1 MLVLFRDRTGS
12 MSVRAPYRF
21 LTLLLA
27 IVSVT
32 LVIFAFLNLQQR
44 RIYQLP
50 TDGVSWVTTPQG
62 LRAWSVENNS
72 PGKRAGIAAGDILA
86 SIDGHSVKTTAE
98 ASHAIFESGV
108 WSRLTYDL
116 VRQGESIETSVVLAP
131 VSRFGGLRSF
141 LEIVGFLYL
150 LIGAFVFLRRWSASK
165 SLHFYLF
172 CLASFVLYCFSYTGK
187 LNLFDSAV
195 YWLNV
200 TAMLLQPA
208 LFLHFCI
215 TFPEKPGWVERRPW
229 LAPALYAPAA
239 VLLAFHA
246 VVMTGLVTLPLPAL
260 SLRWLL
266 DSLEMGLL
274 GIYSVAGVA
283 FLFRSYRRADTPL
296 AKQQLKW
303 VTRGAALAV
312 VPFAAFYA
320 IPYFLG
326 MGLIPGQWM
335 KLSVFSLVLLPLTFG
350 YAIVRYRLMDVDMIF
365 RRGIAYALATA
376 AIIGFYFGLV
386 FLFADFFRN
395 NELITTQGGWLL
407 AIVVTALLFQPM
419 VTRIQMRLDRFFNRE
434 RYDYR
439 RTLLEF
445 ARDLGSEVHVDSLLD
460 QTVERLAETLEVDR
474 VAVFLAS
481 DSGELCLAKSR
492 GLTFADDLNLS
503 FLDSRHMAGGK
514 GYLFFESVKHPPADS
529 PSARLTIER
538 LGMHYYLPLRVKGST
553 LGYLALGKTH
563 DDDFLSSEDVDL
575 LQTVSGYIA
584 MAIESARLY
593 ESLERKALEHQAL
606 KDFSENIIES
616 IDVGIVAWNPEQY
629 IESWNSSMEKLY
641 GIPSADAEGKR
652 LADVFAPELISELPR
667 HSEPYRS
674 LNLYKFR
681 LKNPVGRSLIVNL
694 STVPLLGK
702 DDQVIGR
709 LLIMNDLTDRVELE
723 DQLVQAEKLSSIGVL
738 AAGVAHEVN
747 TPLAVITSQL
757 QMLMRQLPSDDP
769 HSPVLERVVKQ
780 GFRASEIINNLLKF
794 SRVSGSERVELEL
807 NKVIQE
813 TLSLVAP
820 MLRSAK
826 INMQTALDSDLPNIH
841 GNTGKLQQVFMNLIM
856 NARDAMPYGGDL
868 TITTRAF
875 DSTVCVEI
883 ADSGEGIAPE
893 NLRRIFDPF
902 FTTKATNRGTGL
914 GLAVSYGIIREHS
927 GKIYVDSSVGRGASF
942 RLEFPASRKPVHVL

>member
-1 MLVLFRDRTGS
+1 

-27 IVSVT
+27 IVSVA
-32 LVIFAFLNLQQR
+32 LIIFAFLNFQQR

-62 LRAWSVENNS
+62 LKAWSVAANS
-72 PGKRAGIAAGDILA
+72 PGAQAGIVAGDILK

-98 ASHAIFESGV
+98 ASRVIFDSGV
-108 WSRLTYDL
+108 WSRAIYDL
-116 VRQGESIETSVVLAP
+116 VRQSESIETSVVLTPANN
-131 VSRFGGLRSF
+131 SRGLHGY

-150 LIGAFVFLRRWSASK
+150 IIGAFVFLRRWSAPK

-187 LNLFDSAV
+187 LNLFDSSV

-200 TAMLLQPA
+200 TALLLQPA

-215 TFPEKPGWVERRPW
+215 TFPEKPEFIKRRSW
-229 LAPALYAPAA
+229 LLPTLYAPAA

-246 VVMTGLVTLPLPAL
+246 MVMAGFVTLPLPAL

-266 DSLEMGLL
+266 DGLEMGLL
-274 GIYSVAGVA
+274 GVYSVAGVV
-283 FLFRSYRRADTPL
+283 FLFRSYRRADTPV
-296 AKQQLKW
+296 ARQQLKW
-303 VTRGAALAV
+303 VTRGAALAM

-326 MGLIPGQWM
+326 MGFVPAEWM

-350 YAIVRYRLMDVDMIF
+350 YAIVRFRLMDVDMIF

-395 NELITTQGGWLL
+395 SELITSQGGWLL
-407 AIVVTALLFQPM
+407 AIVVTALLFQPV
-419 VTRIQMRLDRFFNRE
+419 VTRIQVRLDRFFNRE

-460 QTVERLAETLEVDR
+460 QTVERLGETLEVDR
-474 VAVFLAS
+474 VAAFLAS
-481 DSGELCLAKSR
+481 ESGDLHLAKSR
-492 GLTFADDLNLS
+492 GLTFTGDLDLS
-503 FLDSRHMAGGK
+503 FLDSPQIAAGK
-514 GYLFFESVKHPPADS
+514 GYLFFESVKNPADVS

-538 LGMHYYLPLRVKGST
+538 LGLHYYLPLRVKGST
-553 LGYLALGKTH
+553 LGYLALGKTN

-593 ESLERKALEHQAL
+593 ESLERKALENQAL

-616 IDVGIVAWNPEQY
+616 IDAGIVAWNPEQC

-641 GIPSADAEGKR
+641 GISSSEAEGKQLR
-652 LADVFAPELISELPR
+652 DVLPAELISELPR

-674 LNLYKFR
+674 LNLYKFH
-681 LKNPVGRSLIVNL
+681 LKNAVGRSLIVNL

-709 LLIMNDLTDRVELE
+709 LLIMTDLTDRVELE

-757 QMLMRQLPSDDP
+757 QMLMRQLSSDDP
-769 HSPVLERVVKQ
+769 HSPVLDRVVKQ

-794 SRVSGSERVELEL
+794 SRVSGSERAELEL

-813 TLSLVAP
+813 TLLLVAP
-820 MLRSAK
+820 VLRSAK
-826 INMQTALDSDLPNIH
+826 ISVQTEFDSDLPAIH
-841 GNTGKLQQVFMNLIM
+841 GNAGKLQQVFMNLIM

-868 TITTRAF
+868 AVTTRAV

-883 ADSGEGIAPE
+883 ADSGVGISPE

-927 GKIYVDSSVGRGASF
+927 GKIFVDSSVGRGASF

>member
-1 MLVLFRDRTGS
+1 

-32 LVIFAFLNLQQR
+32 LVIFAFLNFQQR

-62 LRAWSVENNS
+62 LRAWSVEKNS
-72 PGKRAGIAAGDILA
+72 PGKQAGIVAGDILE
-86 SIDGHSVKTTAE
+86 SIDGRSVKTTAE
-98 ASHAIFESGV
+98 ASRDIFESGV
-108 WSRLTYDL
+108 WSRVIYDL
-116 VRQGESIETSVVLAP
+116 VRQGESIETSLVLAP
-131 VSRFGGLRSF
+131 ASNFGGLRSF

-150 LIGAFVFLRRWSASK
+150 IIGAFVFLRRWSASK

-187 LNLFDSAV
+187 LNLFDSSV

-215 TFPEKPGWVERRPW
+215 TFPEKPGLVERRPW
-229 LAPALYAPAA
+229 LVPALYAPAA

-246 VVMTGLVTLPLPAL
+246 MVMAGLVTLPLPAL

-274 GIYSVAGVA
+274 GVYSVAGVA
-283 FLFRSYRRADTPL
+283 FLFRSYRRANTPL

-312 VPFAAFYA
+312 VPFAALYA

-326 MGLIPGQWM
+326 MGFIPGEWM
-335 KLSVFSLVLLPLTFG
+335 KFSVFSLVLLPLTFG

-365 RRGIAYALATA
+365 RQGIAYALATA

-419 VTRIQMRLDRFFNRE
+419 VTRIQMRLDGFFNRE

-474 VAVFLAS
+474 VAVFLVS
-481 DSGELCLAKSR
+481 EPGEWGLAKSR
-492 GLTFADDLNLS
+492 GLTFGGDLDLS
-503 FLDSRHMAGGK
+503 FLDSRQMAAGK
-514 GYLFFESVKHPPADS
+514 GYLFFESVKHPSADS

-616 IDVGIVAWNPEQY
+616 IDVGIVAWNPEQT

-641 GIPSADAEGKR
+641 GIPSAEAEGKR
-652 LADVFAPELISELPR
+652 LSDVFAPELVSDLPR

-681 LKNPVGRSLIVNL
+681 LKNAVGRSLIVNL

-723 DQLVQAEKLSSIGVL
+723 DQLVQAEKLSSIGML

-757 QMLMRQLPSDDP
+757 QLLMRQLPSDDP

-820 MLRSAK
+820 MLRSAR
-826 INMQTALDSDLPNIH
+826 INMQTALDSDLPAIH
-841 GNTGKLQQVFMNLIM
+841 GNANKLQQVFMNLIM

-868 TITTRAF
+868 TVTTRAV

-883 ADSGEGIAPE
+883 ADSGEGISPE

-902 FTTKATNRGTGL
+902 FTTKANNRGTGL

-942 RLEFPASRKPVHVL
+942 RLEFPASRKPVHAL

>member
-1 MLVLFRDRTGS
+1 

-32 LVIFAFLNLQQR
+32 LVIFACLNFQQR

-62 LRAWSVENNS
+62 LRAWSVAANS
-72 PGKRAGIAAGDILA
+72 PGKQAGIVAGDILK
-86 SIDGHSVKTTAE
+86 SIDGHPVTTTAE
-98 ASHAIFESGV
+98 ASRDIFESGV
-108 WSRLTYDL
+108 WSRATYDL

-131 VSRFGGLRSF
+131 ANSSGGLRLY

-150 LIGAFVFLRRWSASK
+150 IIGAFVFLRRWSAAK

-172 CLASFVLYCFSYTGK
+172 CLVSFVLYCFSYTGK
-187 LNLFDSAV
+187 LNLFDSSV

-200 TAMLLQPA
+200 TALLLQSA
-208 LFLHFCI
+208 LFLHFCV
-215 TFPEKPGWVERRPW
+215 TFPEKPGFVEQRSW
-229 LAPALYAPAA
+229 LLPALYAPAA
-239 VLLAFHA
+239 ILLAFHA
-246 VVMTGLVTLPLPAL
+246 MVMTGFITLPLPAL

-274 GIYSVAGVA
+274 GIYSTAGVV

-312 VPFAAFYA
+312 VPFAALYA

-326 MGLIPGQWM
+326 MGFIPAEWM

-350 YAIVRYRLMDVDMIF
+350 YAIVRFRLMDVDMIF

-395 NELITTQGGWLL
+395 SELITSQGGWLL

-419 VTRIQMRLDRFFNRE
+419 VTRIQARLDRFFNRE

-460 QTVERLAETLEVDR
+460 QTVVRLAETLEVDR
-474 VAVFLAS
+474 VAVFLANE
-481 DSGELCLAKSR
+481 SGDLRLARSR
-492 GLTFADDLNLS
+492 GLTYAGNLDLS
-503 FLDSRHMAGGK
+503 FLDSRQIAAGK
-514 GYLFFESVKHPPADS
+514 GYMFFESVKHPASDS
-529 PSARLTIER
+529 PSARQTIER

-593 ESLERKALEHQAL
+593 ESLERKAMEHQAL

-616 IDVGIVAWNPEQY
+616 IDAGIVAWNPEQY

-641 GIPSADAEGKR
+641 GISSAEAEGKR
-652 LADVFAPELISELPR
+652 LGDVFPPELISELPR

-681 LKNPVGRSLIVNL
+681 LNNAEGRSLIVNL

-757 QMLMRQLPSDDP
+757 QMLLRQLPSDDP
-769 HSPVLERVVKQ
+769 HSPVLEKVVKQ

-794 SRVSGSERVELEL
+794 SRVSGSERVELEV
-807 NKVIQE
+807 NEVIQE

-820 MLRSAK
+820 VLRSAK
-826 INMQTALDSDLPNIH
+826 IKIQASLDSDLPAIH
-841 GNTGKLQQVFMNLIM
+841 GNAGKLQQVFMNLIM

-868 TITTRAF
+868 TVTTQAV
-875 DSTVCVEI
+875 DSIVCVEI
-883 ADSGEGIAPE
+883 ADSGVGISPE
-893 NLRRIFDPF
+893 NLRKIFDPF

>member
-1 MLVLFRDRTGS
+1 

-27 IVSVT
+27 IVSVA
-32 LVIFAFLNLQQR
+32 LVIFAFINFQQR
-44 RIYQLP
+44 RVYQLP
-50 TDGVSWVTTPQG
+50 TDGVSWVTTPEG
-62 LRAWSVENNS
+62 LKAWSVTPHS
-72 PGKRAGIAAGDILA
+72 PGQLAGIAAGDILT
-86 SIDGHSVKTTAE
+86 SIDGRSVKTTVD
-98 ASHAIFESGV
+98 ASRAIFESGV
-108 WSRLTYDL
+108 WSRVTYGLARGGQSFTASLVLTPAD
-116 VRQGESIETSVVLAP
+116 SSP
-131 VSRFGGLRSF
+131 GLHGY
-141 LEIVGFLYL
+141 LEIVGILYL
-150 LIGAFVFLRRWSASK
+150 IIGAFVFIRRWSAAK

-172 CLASFVLYCFSYTGK
+172 CLVSFVLYCFSYTGK
-187 LNLFDSAV
+187 LNLFDSSV

-208 LFLHFCI
+208 LFLHFCV
-215 TFPEKPGWVERRPW
+215 TFPEKPGFVERRRY
-229 LAPALYAPAA
+229 LLPALYAPAA
-239 VLLAFHA
+239 FLLAFHA
-246 VVMTGLVTLPLPAL
+246 LVMTGALTLPLPML
-260 SLRWLL
+260 SVRWLF
-266 DSLEMGLL
+266 DSVEMGHLAV
-274 GIYSVAGVA
+274 YFAAGVF
-283 FLFRSYRRADTPL
+283 FLFRSYRRASTPL

-303 VTRGAALAV
+303 VTRGASVAV
-312 VPFAAFYA
+312 VPFVVLYA
-320 IPYFLG
+320 VPYFLG
-326 MGLIPGQWM
+326 MGFIPAEWM
-335 KLSVFSLVLLPLTFG
+335 KLSVLSLVLLPLTFG

-395 NELITTQGGWLL
+395 SALITTQGGWLL

-419 VTRIQMRLDRFFNRE
+419 VTRIQVRLDRFFNRE

-439 RTLLEF
+439 RTLLDF

-474 VAVFLAS
+474 VAAFLATET
-481 DSGELCLAKSR
+481 GELHLVKSR
-492 GLTFADDLNLS
+492 GITFAGDLDLS
-503 FLDSRHMAGGK
+503 FLNPRQMESGK
-514 GYLFFESVKHPPADS
+514 GYVFFESVKHQSDLPQPAQ
-529 PSARLTIER
+529 LTIER
-538 LGMHYYLPLRVKGST
+538 LGLHYYLPLRVKGNT
-553 LGYLALGKTH
+553 LGYVALGKTN

-575 LQTVSGYIA
+575 LQTVSGYVA

-606 KDFSENIIES
+606 KDFSENIIAS
-616 IDVGIVAWNPEQY
+616 IDAGIVAWNPEQY
-629 IESWNSSMEKLY
+629 IESWNSSMETLY
-641 GIPSADAEGKR
+641 GIPSSEAEGKK
-652 LADVFAPELISELPR
+652 LTDIFPPELISELPR

-674 LNLYKFR
+674 LNLYKFH
-681 LKNPVGRSLIVNL
+681 LNNAAGRSLIVNL

-702 DDQVIGR
+702 NDQVIGR
-709 LLIMNDLTDRVELE
+709 LMILTDLTDRVELE

-747 TPLAVITSQL
+747 TPLSVITSQL
-757 QMLMRQLPSDDP
+757 QMLMRQLPAGDP
-769 HSPVLERVVKQ
+769 HSPVLEKVVKQ

-807 NKVIQE
+807 NKIVQE

-820 MLRSAK
+820 VLRAARISVE
-826 INMQTALDSDLPNIH
+826 TDLGSDLPAIH
-841 GNTGKLQQVFMNLIM
+841 GNAGKLQQVFMNLIM

-868 TITTRAF
+868 AVTTSAV
-875 DSTVCVEI
+875 DSTVRVEI
-883 ADSGEGIAPE
+883 ADSGVGISPE

-927 GKIYVDSSVGRGASF
+927 GKIFVDSAVGRGASF
-942 RLEFPASRKPVHVL
+942 RLEFPASRKPVHVV

>member
-1 MLVLFRDRTGS
+1 

-32 LVIFAFLNLQQR
+32 LVILAVINFQQR
-44 RIYQLP
+44 RVFQLP

-62 LRAWSVENNS
+62 LRAWSVAPKS
-72 PGKRAGIAAGDILA
+72 PGERAGIAAGDILKA
-86 SIDGHSVKTTAE
+86 IDGHSVSTTVD
-98 ASHAIFESGV
+98 ASRDIFDSGV
-108 WSRLTYDL
+108 WSRATYNL
-116 VRQGESIETSVVLAP
+116 VRGGEQFTTSVVLVPEDNSAALH
-131 VSRFGGLRSF
+131 GY
-141 LEIVGFLYL
+141 LEIVGLLYL
-150 LIGAFVFLRRWSASK
+150 IIGAFVFLRRWSAAK

-172 CLASFVLYCFSYTGK
+172 CLVSFVLYSFSYTGK
-187 LNLFDSAV
+187 LNLFDSSV

-200 TAMLLQPA
+200 TALLLQPA
-208 LFLHFCI
+208 IFLHFCL
-215 TFPEKPGWVERRPW
+215 TFPDKPGFVQRRPYII
-229 LAPALYAPAA
+229 PVLYAPAA
-239 VLLAFHA
+239 FLLSFHA
-246 VVMTGLVTLPLPAL
+246 LVMAGVVTLPLPML
-260 SLRWLL
+260 SVRWLF
-266 DSLEMGLL
+266 DGLEMGHLAV
-274 GIYSVAGVA
+274 YSAAGVF
-283 FLFRSYRRADTPL
+283 FLFLSYRRASTPL

-303 VTRGAALAV
+303 VTRGSAVAVIPFVALYAV
-312 VPFAAFYA
+312 
-320 IPYFLG
+320 PYFLG
-326 MGLIPGQWM
+326 MGFIPADWM

-395 NELITTQGGWLL
+395 SALITTQGGWLM

-419 VTRIQMRLDRFFNRE
+419 VTRIQARLDRFFNRE

-439 RTLLEF
+439 RTLLDF

-460 QTVERLAETLEVDR
+460 QTVERLADTLGVDR
-474 VAVFLAS
+474 VAALLAS
-481 DSGELCLAKSR
+481 ESGELHLAKSR
-492 GLTFADDLNLS
+492 GLTFSGELDLS
-503 FLDSRHMAGGK
+503 FLDSRTIQAGK
-514 GYLFFESVKHPPADS
+514 GYLFFESVKHPIDFS
-529 PSARLTIER
+529 PEAQLTIER
-538 LGMHYYLPLRVKGST
+538 LGLHYYLPLRVKGNT
-553 LGYLALGKTH
+553 LGYLALGKTN

-575 LQTVSGYIA
+575 LQTVSGYVA
-584 MAIESARLY
+584 MAIEGARLY
-593 ESLERKALEHQAL
+593 ESLERKALENQAL

-616 IDVGIVAWNPEQY
+616 IDAGIVAWNPEQD
-629 IESWNSSMEKLY
+629 IESWNSSMERLY
-641 GIPSADAEGKR
+641 GIPSVEAEGKR
-652 LADVFAPELISELPR
+652 LPDIFPPELIAQLPR

-681 LKNPVGRSLIVNL
+681 LSNAVGRALIVNL

-709 LLIMNDLTDRVELE
+709 LLIMHDLTDRVELE

-769 HSPVLERVVKQ
+769 HAPVLDKVVKQ

-807 NKVIQE
+807 NKIIHE

-820 MLRSAK
+820 MMRAAK
-826 INMQTALDSDLPNIH
+826 ISVQTDLDSDLPSIH
-841 GNTGKLQQVFMNLIM
+841 GNAGKLQQVFMNLIM
-856 NARDAMPYGGDL
+856 NARDAMPYGGEL
-868 TITTRAF
+868 TVATSTV

-883 ADSGEGIAPE
+883 ADNGVGISPE
-893 NLRRIFDPF
+893 NLRKIFDPF

-927 GKIYVDSSVGRGASF
+927 GKIFVDSAVGCGATF
-942 RLEFPASRKPVHVL
+942 RLEFPASRKPVHVA

>member
-1 MLVLFRDRTGS
+1 

-32 LVIFAFLNLQQR
+32 LVILAVINFQQR
-44 RIYQLP
+44 RVFQLP

-62 LRAWSVENNS
+62 LRAWSVAPRS
-72 PGKRAGIAAGDILA
+72 PGERAGIVTGDILKA
-86 SIDGHSVKTTAE
+86 IDGHSVSTTVD
-98 ASHAIFESGV
+98 ASRNVFDRGV
-108 WSRLTYDL
+108 WSRATYNL
-116 VRQGESIETSVVLAP
+116 VRGGEPFTASVVLVPEDNSAALH
-131 VSRFGGLRSF
+131 GF
-141 LEIVGFLYL
+141 LEIVGLLYL
-150 LIGAFVFLRRWSASK
+150 IIGAFVFLRRWSAAK

-172 CLASFVLYCFSYTGK
+172 CLVSFVLYSFSYTGK
-187 LNLFDSAV
+187 LNLFDSSV

-200 TAMLLQPA
+200 TALLLQPA
-208 LFLHFCI
+208 IFLHFCL
-215 TFPEKPGWVERRPW
+215 TFPEKPGFVQRRPYII
-229 LAPALYAPAA
+229 PVLYAPAA
-239 VLLAFHA
+239 LLLSFHA
-246 VVMTGLVTLPLPAL
+246 LVMAGVVTLPLPML
-260 SLRWLL
+260 SVRWLF
-266 DSLEMGLL
+266 DSLEMGHLAV
-274 GIYSVAGVA
+274 YSAAGVCSL
-283 FLFRSYRRADTPL
+283 FLSYRRASTPL

-303 VTRGAALAV
+303 VTRGSAV
-312 VPFAAFYA
+312 AVIPFAALYA

-326 MGLIPGQWM
+326 MGFIPANWM

-395 NELITTQGGWLL
+395 SALITTQGGWLM
-407 AIVVTALLFQPM
+407 AIVVTALLFQPV
-419 VTRIQMRLDRFFNRE
+419 VTRIQARLDRFFNRE

-439 RTLLEF
+439 RTLLDF

-460 QTVERLAETLEVDR
+460 QTVERLADTLGVDR
-474 VAVFLAS
+474 VAALLAS
-481 DSGELCLAKSR
+481 ESGELHLAKSR
-492 GLTFADDLNLS
+492 GLTFSGELDLS
-503 FLDSRHMAGGK
+503 FLDSRAIQAGK
-514 GYLFFESVKHPPADS
+514 GYLFFESVKHPVDFS
-529 PSARLTIER
+529 PEAQLTIER
-538 LGMHYYLPLRVKGST
+538 LGLHYYLPLRVKGNT
-553 LGYLALGKTH
+553 LGYLALGKTN

-575 LQTVSGYIA
+575 LQTVSGYVA

-593 ESLERKALEHQAL
+593 ESLERKALENQAL

-616 IDVGIVAWNPEQY
+616 IDAGIVAWNPEQD
-629 IESWNSSMEKLY
+629 IESWNSSMERLY
-641 GIPSADAEGKR
+641 GIPSAEAEGKR
-652 LADVFAPELISELPR
+652 LPDIFPPELIAQLPR

-681 LKNPVGRSLIVNL
+681 LSNAVGRALIVNL

-769 HSPVLERVVKQ
+769 HAPVLDKVVKQ

-807 NKVIQE
+807 NKIIHE

-820 MLRSAK
+820 MMRAAK
-826 INMQTALDSDLPNIH
+826 ISVQTDLDSDLPSIH
-841 GNTGKLQQVFMNLIM
+841 GNAGKLQQVFMNLIM
-856 NARDAMPYGGDL
+856 NARDAMPYGGEL
-868 TITTRAF
+868 TVATSTV

-883 ADSGEGIAPE
+883 ADNGVGISPE
-893 NLRRIFDPF
+893 NLRKIFDPF

-927 GKIYVDSSVGRGASF
+927 GKIFVDSAVGSGATF
-942 RLEFPASRKPVHVL
+942 RLEFPASRKPVHVA

>member
-1 MLVLFRDRTGS
+1 
-12 MSVRAPYRF
+12 MSIRAPYRF

-27 IVSVT
+27 TVSVT
-32 LVIFAFLNLQQR
+32 LVIFAFINFQQR

-50 TDGVSWVTTPQG
+50 TDGVSWVTTPEG
-62 LRAWSVENNS
+62 LRAWSVAPNS
-72 PGKRAGIAAGDILA
+72 PGEQAGIVAGDILK
-86 SIDGHSVKTTAE
+86 SIDGRSVGTTAE
-98 ASHAIFESGV
+98 ASRDIFESGV
-108 WSRLTYDL
+108 WSRAIYDL
-116 VRQGESIETSVVLAP
+116 VRRGESIETSVVLAP
-131 VSRFGGLRSF
+131 VSNSRGLHGY
-141 LEIVGFLYL
+141 LEVVGILYL
-150 LIGAFVFLRRWSASK
+150 IIGAFVFLRRWSAAK

-172 CLASFVLYCFSYTGK
+172 CLVSFVLYCFSYTGK
-187 LNLFDSAV
+187 LNLFDSSV

-200 TAMLLQPA
+200 TALLLQPA
-208 LFLHFCI
+208 LFLHFCL
-215 TFPEKPGWVERRPW
+215 TFPERPGFVEKRRY
-229 LAPALYAPAA
+229 LLPAVYAPAA
-239 VLLAFHA
+239 CLLAFHA
-246 VVMTGLVTLPLPAL
+246 LVMAGFIALPLPLL
-260 SLRWLL
+260 SVRWLL
-266 DSLEMGLL
+266 DSVEMGLL
-274 GIYSVAGVA
+274 GVYSAAGVF
-283 FLFRSYRRADTPL
+283 FLFRSYRRADAPL
-296 AKQQLKW
+296 ARQQLKW

-312 VPFAAFYA
+312 VPFAVLYA
-320 IPYFLG
+320 LPYFLG
-326 MGLIPGQWM
+326 MGFIPAAWM

-376 AIIGFYFGLV
+376 AIIGFYFGVV
-386 FLFADFFRN
+386 FLSADFFRN
-395 NELITTQGGWLL
+395 SELITSQGGWLL
-407 AIVVTALLFQPM
+407 AIVVTALLFQPI
-419 VTRIQMRLDRFFNRE
+419 VTRIQVRLDRFFNRE

-439 RTLLEF
+439 RTLLDF

-460 QTVERLAETLEVDR
+460 QTVERLAETLDVDR
-474 VAVFLAS
+474 AAAFLAS
-481 DSGELCLAKSR
+481 EKGELRLAKSR
-492 GLTFADDLNLS
+492 GVTFAGDLDLS
-503 FLDSRHMAGGK
+503 FLDSRQILAGK
-514 GYLFFESVKHPPADS
+514 GYLFFESVKHPGDYS
-529 PSARLTIER
+529 SSSRLTIAR
-538 LGMHYYLPLRVKGST
+538 LGLHYYLPLQVKGST
-553 LGYLALGKTH
+553 LGYLALGKTK

-584 MAIESARLY
+584 IAIESARLY
-593 ESLERKALEHQAL
+593 ESLERKALENQAL

-616 IDVGIVAWNPEQY
+616 IDAGIVAWNPEQY
-629 IESWNSSMEKLY
+629 IESWNSSMERLY
-641 GIPSADAEGKR
+641 GIPVFEAEGKR
-652 LADVFAPELISELPR
+652 LVDVFPPELISQLPR

-674 LNLYKFR
+674 LNLYKFH
-681 LKNPVGRSLIVNL
+681 LNNAEGRSLIVNL

-709 LLIMNDLTDRVELE
+709 LLIMTDLTQRVELE

-820 MLRSAK
+820 VLRAAR
-826 INMQTALDSDLPNIH
+826 ITVQTDLDSELPTIH
-841 GNTGKLQQVFMNLIM
+841 GNAGKLQQVFMNLII

-868 TITTRAF
+868 TVATSTV
-875 DSTVCVEI
+875 DSTVSIEI
-883 ADSGEGIAPE
+883 ADSGVGISSE
-893 NLRRIFDPF
+893 NLRKIFDPF

-942 RLEFPASRKPVHVL
+942 RLEFPASRKPVHAI

>member
-1 MLVLFRDRTGS
+1 

-27 IVSVT
+27 IVSVA
-32 LVIFAFLNLQQR
+32 LVIFAFLNFQQR
-44 RIYQLP
+44 RGYQLP
-50 TDGVSWVTTPQG
+50 SDGVSWVTTPEG
-62 LRAWSVENNS
+62 LKAWSVAPHS
-72 PGKRAGIAAGDILA
+72 PGQQAGIVAGDILT
-86 SIDGHSVKTTAE
+86 SIDGHSVKTTVDATRG
-98 ASHAIFESGV
+98 IFESGV
-108 WSRLTYDL
+108 WSRVTYDL
-116 VRQGESIETSVVLAP
+116 VRGGESFKASVVLTPADSSP
-131 VSRFGGLRSF
+131 GLHGY
-141 LEIVGFLYL
+141 LEIVGLLYL
-150 LIGAFVFLRRWSASK
+150 IIGAFVFLRRWSAAK

-172 CLASFVLYCFSYTGK
+172 CLVSFVLYCFSYTGK
-187 LNLFDSAV
+187 LNLFDSSV

-200 TAMLLQPA
+200 TALLLQPA
-208 LFLHFCI
+208 LFLHFCL
-215 TFPEKPGWVERRPW
+215 TFPEKPVFVERRPY
-229 LAPALYAPAA
+229 LLPALYAPAA
-239 VLLAFHA
+239 FLLGFHA
-246 VVMTGLVTLPLPAL
+246 LVMAGILTLPLPML
-260 SLRWLL
+260 SVRWLF
-266 DSLEMGLL
+266 DSVEMGHLAV
-274 GIYSVAGVA
+274 YSAAGVF
-283 FLFRSYRRADTPL
+283 FLFRSYRRASTPL
-296 AKQQLKW
+296 ARQQLKW
-303 VTRGAALAV
+303 VTRGSALAV
-312 VPFAAFYA
+312 VPFVALYA
-320 IPYFLG
+320 VPYFLG
-326 MGLIPGQWM
+326 MGFIPADWM

-395 NELITTQGGWLL
+395 SALITSQGGWLM
-407 AIVVTALLFQPM
+407 AIVITALLFQPM
-419 VTRIQMRLDRFFNRE
+419 VTRIQVRLDRFFNRE

-439 RTLLEF
+439 RTLLDF

-460 QTVERLAETLEVDR
+460 QTVEGMAETLGVDR
-474 VAVFLAS
+474 VAAFLATEA
-481 DSGELCLAKSR
+481 GELHLVKSR
-492 GLTFADDLNLS
+492 GITFADDLDLS
-503 FLDSRHMAGGK
+503 FLDPRRIEVGK
-514 GYLFFESVKHPPADS
+514 GYLFFESVKHPVDFPPA
-529 PSARLTIER
+529 AQLTIER
-538 LGMHYYLPLRVKGST
+538 LGLHYYLPLRVKGNT
-553 LGYLALGKTH
+553 LGYLALGKTK

-575 LQTVSGYIA
+575 LQTVSGYVA

-593 ESLERKALEHQAL
+593 ESLERKALENQAL

-616 IDVGIVAWNPEQY
+616 IDAGIVAWSPEQY
-629 IESWNSSMEKLY
+629 IESWNSSMENLY
-641 GIPSADAEGKR
+641 GIPSSEAEGKK
-652 LADVFAPELISELPR
+652 LTDVFPPELISQLPR

-681 LKNPVGRSLIVNL
+681 LNNAAGRALIVNL

-702 DDQVIGR
+702 NDQVIGR

-757 QMLMRQLPSDDP
+757 QMLMRQLPADDP
-769 HSPVLERVVKQ
+769 HSPVLEKVVKQ

-807 NKVIQE
+807 NKIVQE

-820 MLRSAK
+820 VLRAAK
-826 INMQTALDSDLPNIH
+826 ISVQTELDSDLPSIH
-841 GNTGKLQQVFMNLIM
+841 GNAGKLQQVFMNLIM

-868 TITTRAF
+868 MVTTSAVN
-875 DSTVCVEI
+875 STVCVEI
-883 ADSGEGIAPE
+883 ADNGVGISAE

-942 RLEFPASRKPVHVL
+942 RLEFPASRKPVHVV

>member
-1 MLVLFRDRTGS
+1 
-12 MSVRAPYRF
+12 MSIRAPYRF

-32 LVIFAFLNLQQR
+32 LVVFAFINFQQR
-44 RIYQLP
+44 RAYQLP

-62 LRAWSVENNS
+62 LKAWTVAANS
-72 PGKRAGIAAGDILA
+72 PGNQAGIVAGDILK
-86 SIDGHSVKTTAE
+86 SIDGNPLKTTVD
-98 ASHAIFESGV
+98 ASRAIFDSGA
-108 WSRLTYDL
+108 WSRATYDL
-116 VRQGESIETSVVLAP
+116 VRGGQSFETSVVLAP
-131 VSRFGGLRSF
+131 ENNSQGLHGY
-141 LEIVGFLYL
+141 LEIVGLLYL
-150 LIGAFVFLRRWSASK
+150 IIGAFVFLRRWSAAK

-172 CLASFVLYCFSYTGK
+172 CLVSFVLYSFSYTGK
-187 LNLFDSAV
+187 LNLFDSSV

-200 TAMLLQPA
+200 TALLLQPA
-208 LFLHFCI
+208 LFLHFCL
-215 TFPEKPGWVERRPW
+215 TFPEKPRFVEGRRY
-229 LAPALYAPAA
+229 LLPALYAPAA
-239 VLLAFHA
+239 FLLAFHA
-246 VVMTGLVTLPLPAL
+246 LVMAGFVSLPLPML
-260 SLRWLL
+260 SVRWLF

-274 GIYSVAGVA
+274 ALYSTAGVF
-283 FLFRSYRRADTPL
+283 FLFRSYHRADTPL
-296 AKQQLKW
+296 ARQQLKW
-303 VTRGAALAV
+303 VTRGAAIAV
-312 VPFAAFYA
+312 LPFAVLYA

-326 MGLIPGQWM
+326 MGIVPAEWL
-335 KLSVFSLVLLPLTFG
+335 KLSVFSLVVLPVTFG

-395 NELITTQGGWLL
+395 SALITSQGGWLL

-419 VTRIQMRLDRFFNRE
+419 VTRIQVRLDRFFNRE

-439 RTLLEF
+439 RTLLDF

-460 QTVERLAETLEVDR
+460 QTVERLAETLGVDR
-474 VAVFLAS
+474 AAAFLKSAT
-481 DSGELCLAKSR
+481 GKVHLAKSR
-492 GLTFADDLNLS
+492 GLTFAGDLDLS
-503 FLDSRHMAGGK
+503 FLGAPEIETGK
-514 GYLFFESVKHPPADS
+514 GYLFIESVKHPADW
-529 PSARLTIER
+529 PSSTRLTIEK
-538 LGMHYYLPLRVKGST
+538 LGLHYYLPLRVKGNT
-553 LGYLALGKTH
+553 LGYLALGKTE

-575 LQTVSGYIA
+575 LQTVSGYVAI
-584 MAIESARLY
+584 AIESARLY
-593 ESLERKALEHQAL
+593 ESLERKALENQAL

-616 IDVGIVAWNPEQY
+616 IDAGIVAWNPEQC

-641 GIPSADAEGKR
+641 GMPGAEAEGKR
-652 LADVFAPELISELPR
+652 LTDVFPAELILQLPR

-681 LKNPVGRSLIVNL
+681 LNNAAGRSLIVNL

-702 DDQVIGR
+702 DDHVIGR
-709 LLIMNDLTDRVELE
+709 LLIMTDLTERVELE
-723 DQLVQAEKLSSIGVL
+723 DQLIQAEKLSSIGML

-757 QMLMRQLPSDDP
+757 QMMMRQLPSDDP
-769 HSPVLERVVKQ
+769 HSPILDRVVKQ

-794 SRVSGSERVELEL
+794 SRVSGSERTDLEL
-807 NKVIQE
+807 NKVITE

-826 INMQTALDSDLPNIH
+826 ISVQTELDSDLPAIQ
-841 GNTGKLQQVFMNLIM
+841 GNAGKLQQVFMNLIM

-868 TITTRAF
+868 TVATSTV
-875 DSTVCVEI
+875 DSTVSVEV
-883 ADSGEGIAPE
+883 ADNGVGISPE
-893 NLRRIFDPF
+893 DLRKIFDPF

-942 RLEFPASRKPVHVL
+942 RLEFPASRKPVNVL

>member
-1 MLVLFRDRTGS
+1 

-32 LVIFAFLNLQQR
+32 LVIFAFLNFQQR

-50 TDGVSWVTTPQG
+50 TDGVSWVASAQG
-62 LRAWSVENNS
+62 LRAWSVAANS
-72 PGKRAGIAAGDILA
+72 PGEQAGIVAGDILK
-86 SIDGHSVKTTAE
+86 SIDGRSVETTAE
-98 ASHAIFESGV
+98 ASREIFQSGV
-108 WSRLTYDL
+108 WSRVIYDL

-131 VSRFGGLRSF
+131 ANNSRGLHGF

-150 LIGAFVFLRRWSASK
+150 IIGAFVFLRRWSAPK

-187 LNLFDSAV
+187 LNGFDSLV

-200 TAMLLQPA
+200 TALVLQPA

-215 TFPEKPGWVERRPW
+215 TFPEKPGLVKRRPW
-229 LAPALYAPAA
+229 LVPGLYAPAA
-239 VLLAFHA
+239 LLLGLHA
-246 VVMTGLVTLPLPAL
+246 LVMAGFIALPVPAL

-274 GIYSVAGVA
+274 GIYSTAGVV
-283 FLFRSYRRADTPL
+283 FLFRSYRRAETPQ
-296 AKQQLKW
+296 ARQQLKW
-303 VTRGAALAV
+303 VTRGGALAV
-312 VPFAAFYA
+312 VPFAVLYA
-320 IPYFLG
+320 IPYLLG
-326 MGLIPGQWM
+326 MGFVPAEWM

-395 NELITTQGGWLL
+395 NELITSQGGWLL
-407 AIVVTALLFQPM
+407 AIVVTAILFQPM
-419 VTRIQMRLDRFFNRE
+419 VTRIQARLDRFFNRE

-445 ARDLGSEVHVDSLLD
+445 ARDLGTEVHVDSLLD

-474 VAVFLAS
+474 VAAFLAS
-481 DSGELCLAKSR
+481 ESGDLHLAKSR
-492 GLTFADDLNLS
+492 GLTFAGDLDLG
-503 FLDSRHMAGGK
+503 FLNSRQMETGK
-514 GYLFFESVKHPPADS
+514 GYLFIESLKNAAEES
-529 PSARLTIER
+529 TSARLTVER

-616 IDVGIVAWNPEQY
+616 IDAGIVAWNPEQY
-629 IESWNSSMEKLY
+629 IESWNSSMEKLF
-641 GIPSADAEGKR
+641 GLSSSEAEGKR
-652 LADVFAPELISELPR
+652 LADVFSPELISHLPR

-674 LNLYKFR
+674 LNLYKFSLR
-681 LKNPVGRSLIVNL
+681 NAAGRSLIVNL

-709 LLIMNDLTDRVELE
+709 LLIMNDLTERVELE

-757 QMLMRQLPSDDP
+757 QMLLRQLPSDDP

-807 NKVIQE
+807 NKVIDE

-820 MLRSAK
+820 VLRSAK
-826 INMQTALDSDLPNIH
+826 INMQTDLDSELPAIH
-841 GNTGKLQQVFMNLIM
+841 GNAGKLQQVFMNLIM

-868 TITTRAF
+868 TVTTRAV
-875 DSTVCVEI
+875 DSMVCVEI
-883 ADSGEGIAPE
+883 ADSGMGISPE

-942 RLEFPASRKPVHVL
+942 RLEFPATRKPVHAV

>member
-1 MLVLFRDRTGS
+1 

-32 LVIFAFLNLQQR
+32 LVVFAILNFQQR
-44 RIYQLP
+44 RVYQLP

-62 LRAWSVENNS
+62 LRAWSVAANS
-72 PGKRAGIAAGDILA
+72 PGQQAGIVAGDILKA
-86 SIDGHSVKTTAE
+86 IDGRSVGTTVE
-98 ASHAIFESGV
+98 ASRAIFDCGV
-108 WSRLTYDL
+108 WSRAIYDL
-116 VRQGESIETSVVLAP
+116 TRGGKPYETSVVLTPENNA
-131 VSRFGGLRSF
+131 RGLHGY
-141 LEIVGFLYL
+141 LEIVGLLYL
-150 LIGAFVFLRRWSASK
+150 IIGAFVFLRRWSAPK

-187 LNLFDSAV
+187 LNLFDSSV

-200 TAMLLQPA
+200 TALLLQPA
-208 LFLHFCI
+208 LFLHFCL
-215 TFPEKPGWVERRPW
+215 TFPEKPGFVARRPR
-229 LAPALYAPAA
+229 LLLTLYAPAA
-239 VLLAFHA
+239 LLLVFHA
-246 VVMTGLVTLPLPAL
+246 TVMAGVVVLPLPML
-260 SLRWLL
+260 SVRWLF

-274 GIYSVAGVA
+274 AVYSAAGVF
-283 FLFRSYRRADTPL
+283 FLFGSYRQARVPV

-303 VTRGAALAV
+303 LTRGAALAV
-312 VPFAAFYA
+312 VPFVALYA

-326 MGLIPGQWM
+326 MGFIPAEWM

-395 NELITTQGGWLL
+395 SALITTQGGWLL
-407 AIVVTALLFQPM
+407 AIVVTALLFQPV
-419 VTRIQMRLDRFFNRE
+419 VTRIQARLDRFFNRE

-439 RTLLEF
+439 RTLLDF
-445 ARDLGSEVHVDSLLD
+445 ARDLGSEVHVGSLLD
-460 QTVERLAETLEVDR
+460 QTVERLAEILRVDR
-474 VAVFLAS
+474 VAVFLVS
-481 DSGELCLAKSR
+481 ESEELHLAKSR
-492 GLTFADDLNLS
+492 GLNFEGDLDLS
-503 FLDSRHMAGGK
+503 FLDTRQIEAGK
-514 GYLFFESVKHPPADS
+514 GYLFFESVRHTVGYLPGVQRS
-529 PSARLTIER
+529 IEG
-538 LGMHYYLPLRVKGST
+538 LALHYYLPLRVKGQT
-553 LGYLALGKTH
+553 LGYLALGKTE

-575 LQTVSGYIA
+575 LQTVSGYVAI
-584 MAIESARLY
+584 AIESARLY
-593 ESLERKALEHQAL
+593 ESLERKALENQAL
-606 KDFSENIIES
+606 RDFRENIIES
-616 IDVGIVAWNPEQY
+616 IDTGIVAWNPEQY
-629 IESWNSSMEKLY
+629 IESWNSSMERLY
-641 GIPSADAEGKR
+641 GVPSAVAEGKR
-652 LADVFAPELISELPR
+652 LADVFPAELISQLPR

-674 LNLYKFR
+674 LNLYKFH
-681 LKNPVGRSLIVNL
+681 LNNAAGRALIVNL

-709 LLIMNDLTDRVELE
+709 LLIMTDLTDRVELE

-747 TPLAVITSQL
+747 TPLSVITSQL
-757 QMLMRQLPSDDP
+757 QMLIRQLPSGDP

-807 NKVIQE
+807 NKTVHE

-820 MLRSAK
+820 VLRSAG
-826 INMQTALDSDLPNIH
+826 INVRTDLDAELPTIY
-841 GNTGKLQQVFMNLIM
+841 GNAGKLQQVFMNLIM

-868 TITTRAF
+868 TVATSSV
-875 DSTVCVEI
+875 DSTVRIEI
-883 ADSGEGIAPE
+883 SDNGVGISPE
-893 NLRRIFDPF
+893 NLRKIFDPF

-942 RLEFPASRKPVHVL
+942 RLEFPASRKPVNVLE

>member
-1 MLVLFRDRTGS
+1 

-27 IVSVT
+27 IVSVAI
-32 LVIFAFLNLQQR
+32 VIFAFINFQQR
-44 RIYQLP
+44 RVYQLP
-50 TDGVSWVTTPQG
+50 TDGVSWVTTPEG
-62 LRAWSVENNS
+62 LKAWSVAPHS
-72 PGKRAGIAAGDILA
+72 PGQQAGIIAGDVLT
-86 SIDGHSVKTTAE
+86 SIDGRSVKTTVDATRD
-98 ASHAIFESGV
+98 IFESGV
-108 WSRLTYDL
+108 WSRVTYDV
-116 VRQGESIETSVVLAP
+116 VRAGESFKTSVILAP
-131 VSRFGGLRSF
+131 ENNSPGVHGY
-141 LEIVGFLYL
+141 LEIVGLLYL
-150 LIGAFVFLRRWSASK
+150 IIGAFVFLRRWSAAK

-172 CLASFVLYCFSYTGK
+172 CLVSFVLYCFSYTGK
-187 LNLFDSAV
+187 LNLFDSSV

-200 TAMLLQPA
+200 AALLLQPA
-208 LFLHFCI
+208 VFLHFCL
-215 TFPEKPGWVERRPW
+215 TFPEKPGFVERRPYI
-229 LAPALYAPAA
+229 LPALYAPAA
-239 VLLAFHA
+239 FLLAFHA
-246 VVMTGLVTLPLPAL
+246 LVMAGAITLPFPML
-260 SLRWLL
+260 SVRWLF
-266 DSLEMGLL
+266 DSVEMGHLAV
-274 GIYSVAGVA
+274 YFTAGVF
-283 FLFRSYRRADTPL
+283 FLFRSYRRASVPL

-303 VTRGAALAV
+303 VTRGTALAV
-312 VPFAAFYA
+312 VPFVVLYA
-320 IPYFLG
+320 VPYFLG
-326 MGLIPGQWM
+326 MGFIPADWM

-395 NELITTQGGWLL
+395 NALIRSQGGWLM

-419 VTRIQMRLDRFFNRE
+419 VTRIQIRLDRFFNRE

-439 RTLLEF
+439 RTLLDF

-460 QTVERLAETLEVDR
+460 QTVERLAETLGVDR
-474 VAVFLAS
+474 VAAFLTS
-481 DSGELCLAKSR
+481 ETGELCLVKSR
-492 GLTFADDLNLS
+492 GITFSDDLDLS
-503 FLDSRHMAGGK
+503 FLDSRQIAAGK
-514 GYLFFESVKHPPADS
+514 GYLFFESVRNPVDFS
-529 PSARLTIER
+529 PSAQQTIER
-538 LGMHYYLPLRVKGST
+538 LGLHYYLPLRVKGNT
-553 LGYLALGKTH
+553 LGYLALGKTE

-575 LQTVSGYIA
+575 LQTVSGYVA

-593 ESLERKALEHQAL
+593 ESLERKAFENQVL

-616 IDVGIVAWNPEQY
+616 IDAGIVAWTPEQF
-629 IESWNSSMEKLY
+629 IESWNPSMERLY
-641 GIPSADAEGKR
+641 GIPSAEAEGKK
-652 LADVFAPELISELPR
+652 LTDVFPPELISELPR

-681 LKNPVGRSLIVNL
+681 LNNAAGRALIVNL

-702 DDQVIGR
+702 NDQVIGR
-709 LLIMNDLTDRVELE
+709 LLIMTDLTDRVELE

-757 QMLMRQLPSDDP
+757 QMLMRQLPADDP
-769 HSPVLERVVKQ
+769 HSPVLEKVVKQ

-794 SRVSGSERVELEL
+794 SRVSGSERSELEM
-807 NKVIQE
+807 NKIVQE

-820 MLRSAK
+820 VLRTAK
-826 INMQTALDSDLPNIH
+826 ISVQTDLDSDLPSIH
-841 GNTGKLQQVFMNLIM
+841 GNAGKLQQVFMNLIM

-868 TITTRAF
+868 TVTTSTV

-883 ADSGEGIAPE
+883 ADNGVGISPE
-893 NLRRIFDPF
+893 NLRKIFDPF

-914 GLAVSYGIIREHS
+914 GLAVSYGIICEHS

-942 RLEFPASRKPVHVL
+942 RIEFPASRKPVHVV

>member
-1 MLVLFRDRTGS
+1 

-32 LVIFAFLNLQQR
+32 LVIFAIINFQQR
-44 RIYQLP
+44 RVYQLP
-50 TDGVSWVTTPQG
+50 TDGVSWVTSAEG
-62 LRAWSVENNS
+62 LRAWSVVPHS
-72 PGKRAGIAAGDILA
+72 PGQQAGIVAGDILK
-86 SIDGHSVKTTAE
+86 SIDGHSVKTTVDATRD
-98 ASHAIFESGV
+98 IFESGV
-108 WSRLTYDL
+108 WTRVTYDL
-116 VRQGESIETSVVLAP
+116 VRRGESFKTSVVLTP
-131 VSRFGGLRSF
+131 ENNSPGLHGY
-141 LEIVGFLYL
+141 LDIVGLLYL
-150 LIGAFVFLRRWSASK
+150 IIGAFVFLRRWSAAK

-172 CLASFVLYCFSYTGK
+172 CLVSFVLYCFSYTGK
-187 LNLFDSAV
+187 LNLFDSSV

-208 LFLHFCI
+208 VFLHFCL
-215 TFPEKPGWVERRPW
+215 TFPEKPGLVERRSY
-229 LAPALYAPAA
+229 LLPALYAPA
-239 VLLAFHA
+239 VFLLTFHA
-246 VVMTGLVTLPLPAL
+246 LVMSGLVTLPLPML
-260 SLRWLL
+260 SVRWMF
-266 DSLEMGLL
+266 DSLEMGHLA
-274 GIYSVAGVA
+274 IYSAAGVF
-283 FLFRSYRRADTPL
+283 FLFRSYRRASAPL
-296 AKQQLKW
+296 ARQQLKW
-303 VTRGAALAV
+303 VTRGVAVAV
-312 VPFAAFYA
+312 VPFVALYA
-320 IPYFLG
+320 VPYFLG
-326 MGLIPGQWM
+326 MGFIPAEWM

-350 YAIVRYRLMDVDMIF
+350 YAIVRYRLMDVDVIF

-395 NELITTQGGWLL
+395 SELITSQGGWLL

-419 VTRIQMRLDRFFNRE
+419 VTRIQGRLDRFFNRE

-439 RTLLEF
+439 RTLLDF

-460 QTVERLAETLEVDR
+460 QTVERLAETLGVDR
-474 VAVFLAS
+474 VAAFLTS
-481 DSGELCLAKSR
+481 VEGKSRLAKSR
-492 GLTFADDLNLS
+492 GTTFSGNLDLS
-503 FLDSRHMAGGK
+503 FIDPWQIEAGK
-514 GYLFFESVKHPPADS
+514 GYLFFESVKHTVGYSPAAQS
-529 PSARLTIER
+529 SIEK
-538 LGMHYYLPLRVKGST
+538 LGLHYYLPLRVKGNT
-553 LGYLALGKTH
+553 LGYLALGKTE

-575 LQTVSGYIA
+575 LQTVSGYVA
-584 MAIESARLY
+584 MAIEGARLY
-593 ESLERKALEHQAL
+593 ESLERKALEYQAL

-616 IDVGIVAWNPEQY
+616 IDAGIVAWNPEQR
-629 IESWNSSMEKLY
+629 IESWNSSMERLY
-641 GIPSADAEGKR
+641 GIPCAEAEGKR
-652 LADVFAPELISELPR
+652 LADVFPSELISQLPR
-667 HSEPYRS
+667 HSEPYRA
-674 LNLYKFR
+674 LNLYKFH
-681 LKNPVGRSLIVNL
+681 LNNAAGRALIVNL

-709 LLIMNDLTDRVELE
+709 LLIMTDLTDRVELE

-757 QMLMRQLPSDDP
+757 QMLMRQLPSGDP

-807 NKVIQE
+807 NKTIQE

-820 MLRSAK
+820 VLRAAK
-826 INMQTALDSDLPNIH
+826 ISVQTDLDSDLPTID
-841 GNTGKLQQVFMNLIM
+841 GNAGKLQQVFMNLIM

-868 TITTRAF
+868 AVSTRAS
-875 DSTVCVEI
+875 DSMVCVEI
-883 ADSGEGIAPE
+883 ADNGVGISPE

-927 GKIYVDSSVGRGASF
+927 GKIYVDSSVGGGASF

>member
-1 MLVLFRDRTGS
+1 

-32 LVIFAFLNLQQR
+32 LVIFAFLNFQQR

-50 TDGVSWVTTPQG
+50 TDGVSWVSSAQG
-62 LRAWSVENNS
+62 LRAWSVTANS
-72 PGKRAGIAAGDILA
+72 PGEQAGIDAGDILK
-86 SIDGHSVKTTAE
+86 SIDGHSVDTTAE
-98 ASHAIFESGV
+98 ASREIFQAGV
-108 WSRLTYDL
+108 WSRVIYDL

-131 VSRFGGLRSF
+131 ANNSRGLHGF

-150 LIGAFVFLRRWSASK
+150 IIGAFVFLRRWSAPK

-187 LNLFDSAV
+187 LNVFDSSV

-200 TAMLLQPA
+200 TALLVQPA

-215 TFPEKPGWVERRPW
+215 TFPEKPGLVKRRPW
-229 LAPALYAPAA
+229 LVPGLYAPAA
-239 VLLAFHA
+239 LLLAFHA
-246 VVMTGLVTLPLPAL
+246 MVMAGFITLPLPSL

-274 GIYSVAGVA
+274 GIYSAAGVV
-283 FLFRSYRRADTPL
+283 FLFLSYRRAQTPV
-296 AKQQLKW
+296 ARQQLKW

-312 VPFAAFYA
+312 VPFAALYA
-320 IPYFLG
+320 IPYLLG
-326 MGLIPGQWM
+326 MGFVPAEWM

-376 AIIGFYFGLV
+376 AIIGLYFGLV

-395 NELITTQGGWLL
+395 NELITSQGGWLL

-419 VTRIQMRLDRFFNRE
+419 VTRIQARLDRFFNHE

-460 QTVERLAETLEVDR
+460 QTVERLAETLEVDH
-474 VAVFLAS
+474 VAAFLATE
-481 DSGELCLAKSR
+481 SGDLQLAKSR
-492 GLTFADDLNLS
+492 GLTFPGDLDLS
-503 FLDSRHMAGGK
+503 FLDSRQMEAGK
-514 GYLFFESVKHPPADS
+514 GYLFFESVKNAADES

-575 LQTVSGYIA
+575 LLTVSGYIA

-616 IDVGIVAWNPEQY
+616 IDAGIVAWNPEQY
-629 IESWNSSMEKLY
+629 IESWNSSMEKLF
-641 GIPSADAEGKR
+641 GLSSADAEGKR
-652 LADVFAPELISELPR
+652 LVDVFSPELISQLPR

-674 LNLYKFR
+674 LNLYKFSLR
-681 LKNPVGRSLIVNL
+681 NAAGRSLVVNL

-709 LLIMNDLTDRVELE
+709 LLIMSDLTERVELE

-757 QMLMRQLPSDDP
+757 QMLLRQLPTDDP
-769 HSPVLERVVKQ
+769 NSPVLERVVKQ

-820 MLRSAK
+820 VLRSAK
-826 INMQTALDSDLPNIH
+826 INMQSDLDLELPVIH
-841 GNTGKLQQVFMNLIM
+841 GNAGKLQQVFMNLIM

-868 TITTRAF
+868 TVTTRAV
-875 DSTVCVEI
+875 DSMVCIEI
-883 ADSGEGIAPE
+883 ADSGVGISPE

-902 FTTKATNRGTGL
+902 FTTKATNHGTGL

-942 RLEFPASRKPVHVL
+942 RLEFPATRKPVHAV